1 MCRGRPPAPPPPPP
15 PRPIPPPPEP
25 TAGRVVTGGDR
36 VSTPTRTRTRPRP
49 TGTASTAA
57 TVRGQ
62 QRAVGMTAGSRRST
76 RATTPRRLGTSSL
89 RIPLL
94 STGDLNYPV

>member
-36 VSTPTRTRTRPRP
+36 VSTPTRTRPKP
-49 TGTASTAA
+49 ASSGA
-57 TVRGQ
+57 TVTGQ

-76 RATTPRRLGTSSL
+76 RGTTARRLGTSSL

-94 STGDLNYPV
+94 SSGDLNYPV

>member
-15 PRPIPPPPEP
+15 PRPLPPPPEP

-36 VSTPTRTRTRPRP
+36 VSTPTRTRTKPRP
-49 TGTASTAA
+49 TGTAGT
-57 TVRGQ
+57 TVKGQ
-62 QRAVGMTAGSRRST
+62 QRAVGMPAGSRRST
-76 RATTPRRLGTSSL
+76 RATTARRLGTSSL

-94 STGDLNYPV
+94 STSDLNYPV

>member
-25 TAGRVVTGGDR
+25 TAGRVVTGDDR
-36 VSTPTRTRTRPRP
+36 RSIRPRP
-49 TGTASTAA
+49 TGSGA
-57 TVRGQ
+57 TVTGQ
-62 QRAVGMTAGSRRST
+62 QRAAGMTAGSRRST
-76 RATTPRRLGTSSL
+76 RGTTARRLGTSSL

-94 STGDLNYPV
+94 SSGDLNYPV

>member
-25 TAGRVVTGGDR
+25 TAGRVVTGADR
-36 VSTPTRTRTRPRP
+36 TSTRPRP
-49 TGTASTAA
+49 SGT
-57 TVRGQ
+57 TVTGQ
-62 QRAVGMTAGSRRST
+62 QRTQGMTAGSRRST
-76 RATTPRRLGTSSL
+76 RGTTARRLGTSSL

-94 STGDLNYPV
+94 STSDLNYPV